1 MIAPFEQNPGSPL
14 PQKEGHVSRG
24 RFERVLRSGKFAVTA
39 ELAPPDS
46 ASADDVYQRA
56 QLFDGYVDGPT
67 ARARIAICPA
77 SPCARC

>member
-1 MIAPFEQNPGSPL
+1 MIATFEPNSGSPL

-46 ASADDVYQRA
+46 ASAEDQRRHVRA
-56 QLFDGYVDGPT
+56 ADQHRLFAGFTDFLP
-67 ARARIAICPA
+67 R
-77 SPCARC
+77 

>member
-46 ASADDVYQRA
+46 A
-56 QLFDGYVDGPT
+56 
-67 ARARIAICPA
+67 A